1 MGPLSRV
8 RALQVER
15 RAVRGVIGFGPSRE
29 AEIREHNI
37 LARAFTPTMMKMRK
51 TTKTTMM
58 MMMMMMMKSG
68 CWHMSQL
75 QPLCPFLPSLSLHPS
90 FCTSLSLPPR
100 PPLPRSLPPPPPT
113 PSSLPPPTL
122 PSFCPLP
129 KPIKRASEWGAGEG
143 RGWRSSEGGLR
154 RQASSGFLHGALLSS
169 RSCNG

>member
-51 TTKTTMM
+51 TTKMT
-58 MMMMMMMKSG
+58 MMMMMMKSG

-100 PPLPRSLPPPPPT
+100 PPLPRSLPPPPPSLL
-113 PSSLPPPTL
+113 PPSLPFVL
-122 PSFCPLP
+122 CQNPSNEPVSGG
-129 KPIKRASEWGAGEG
+129 RGRG

-154 RQASSGFLHGALLSS
+154 RQASSGFLHGALLSF

>member
-51 TTKTTMM
+51 TTTTM

-68 CWHMSQL
+68 CWHMSYL

-143 RGWRSSEGGLR
+143 EGLEELRGGS
-154 RQASSGFLHGALLSS
+154 ASAGFEWLPSRCPPLLSEL
-169 RSCNG
+169 